1 MPNIFSFQFS
11 TLSFSETVNEIINLS
26 QLKKGAYI
34 CCANVHMT
42 VEAVKKPSFRKVL
55 QEADLAILDGMPLCW
70 SYKLFH
76 GFNPERIAGRHL
88 MHALIQDA
96 VFNSRSIFFFGSTSE
111 KLDIAKDFLLK
122 TYPGIL
128 IAGMIAPPFRALTE
142 DENKVYAQQIND
154 SGASLVFVALGCPKQ
169 EIWMHKMKG
178 DINATMLGI
187 GIALEVLTG
196 QQISTPPWME
206 RSGLEWLF
214 RLLKEPKRLFK
225 RYLYTNSYFIFLLLG
240 ALLKKQ
246 VNKES
251 KSNTSI

>member
-1 MPNIFSFQFS
+1 LTNIFSFQFS
-11 TLSFSETVNEIINLS
+11 TLSFSDTVREISKLS
-26 QLKKGAYI
+26 QKKSGAYV
-34 CCANVHMT
+34 CLANVHMT
-42 VEAVKKPSFRKVL
+42 VEAVKNLDFDPVL
-55 QEADLAILDGMPLCW
+55 RGADIAVLDGMPLCW
-70 SYKLFH
+70 SFKLFY
-76 GFNPERIAGRHL
+76 GFKPERIAGRHL

-96 VFNSRSIFFFGSTSE
+96 VLNGRSIFFFGSTPD
-111 KLDIAKDFLLK
+111 KLDKAKDFLLK

-128 IAGMIAPPFRALTE
+128 IAGMIAPPFRALSE

-206 RSGLEWLF
+206 RAGLEWLF

-225 RYLYTNSYFIFLLLG
+225 RYLYTNTYFIFLLLG
-240 ALLKKQ
+240 ALVKKLF
-246 VNKES
+246 N
-251 KSNTSI
+251 N

>member
-1 MPNIFSFQFS
+1 MS
-11 TLSFSETVNEIINLS
+11 
-26 QLKKGAYI
+26 
-34 CCANVHMT
+34 
-42 VEAVKKPSFRKVL
+42 VEAVKNPNFDPVL
-55 QEADLAILDGMPLCW
+55 READLVVLDGIPLCW
-70 SYKLFH
+70 S
-76 GFNPERIAGRHL
+76 FNLLHRIKPDRVAGRHL

-96 VFNSRSIFFFGSTSE
+96 VLNGRSIFFFGSTPD
-111 KLDIAKDFLLK
+111 KLDKAKEFLLK

-128 IAGMIAPPFRALTE
+128 IAGMIAPPFRALSE
-142 DENKVYAQQIND
+142 DENTVYAQQIND

-178 DINATMLGI
+178 EINATMLGI

-225 RYLYTNSYFIFLLLG
+225 RYLHTNSYFIFLLLG
-240 ALLKKQ
+240 ALLKKLF
-246 VNKES
+246 NKES
-251 KSNTSI
+251 KQY

>member
-1 MPNIFSFQFS
+1 MFNLFSFQFS
-11 TLSFSETVNEIINLS
+11 TFPFSETVNEISKLS
-26 QLKKGAYI
+26 QKKLGAYV
-34 CCANVHMT
+34 CLANVHMT
-42 VEAVKKPSFRKVL
+42 VEAVKNPNFDPVL
-55 QEADLAILDGMPLCW
+55 RGADISLLDGMPLCW

-76 GFNPERIAGRHL
+76 GFKPERIAGRHL
-88 MHALIQDA
+88 MHALIKDA
-96 VFNSRSIFFFGSTSE
+96 VLNSRSIFFFGSTSE

-169 EIWMHKMKG
+169 EIWMHHMKG
-178 DINATMLGI
+178 EVNATMLGI

-206 RSGLEWLF
+206 QAGLEWLF

-225 RYLYTNSYFIFLLLG
+225 RYLYTNTYFIFLLLG
-240 ALLKKQ
+240 ALVKKLF
-246 VNKES
+246 N
-251 KSNTSI
+251 N

>member
-1 MPNIFSFQFS
+1 LFNLFSFQFS
-11 TLSFSETVNEIINLS
+11 TFPFSETVNEISKLS
-26 QLKKGAYI
+26 QKKLGAYV
-34 CCANVHMT
+34 CLANVHMT
-42 VEAVKKPSFRKVL
+42 VEAVKNPNFDPVL
-55 QEADLAILDGMPLCW
+55 RGADISLLDGMPLCW

-76 GFNPERIAGRHL
+76 GFKPERIAGRHL
-88 MHALIQDA
+88 MHALIKDA
-96 VFNSRSIFFFGSTSE
+96 VLNSRSIFFFGSTSE

-169 EIWMHKMKG
+169 EIWMHHMKG
-178 DINATMLGI
+178 EVNATMLGI

-206 RSGLEWLF
+206 QAGLEWLF

-225 RYLYTNSYFIFLLLG
+225 RYLYTNTYFIFLLLG
-240 ALLKKQ
+240 ALVKKLF
-246 VNKES
+246 N
-251 KSNTSI
+251 N

>member
-1 MPNIFSFQFS
+1 
-11 TLSFSETVNEIINLS
+11 
-26 QLKKGAYI
+26 
-34 CCANVHMT
+34 MT
-42 VEAVKKPSFRKVL
+42 VEALRNPNFGDVL
-55 QEADLAILDGMPLCW
+55 CEADFAVLDGMPLCW

-76 GFNPERIAGRHL
+76 GFKPERIAGRHL
-88 MHALIQDA
+88 THALIQDA

-128 IAGMIAPPFRALTE
+128 IAGMISPPFRPLSE
-142 DENKVYAQQIND
+142 DENKAYAEQIND

-178 DINATMLGI
+178 EVNATMLGI

-206 RSGLEWLF
+206 RAGLEWLF

-225 RYLYTNSYFIFLLLG
+225 RYLFTNSYFIFLLFII
-240 ALLKKQ
+240 LLKKIK
-246 VNKES
+246 NNIYG
-251 KSNTSI
+251 KSN